1 MSFLGFIG
9 GGAMAEAI
17 IKGLLKKGKNPQHIL
32 VSDISKDRLSYLKSN
47 LGVLTAQDNKEVADK
62 CEMVVLSVKPQNM
75 SNALESIRI
84 SFDANKILVSILA
97 GISTAKIEELLFPGV
112 RVIRAMP
119 NTPALIGAGITV
131 LAAGKTA
138 GDKELET
145 AREIF
150 ESVGAVKILPEKLL
164 NAVTGL
170 SGSGPAY
177 VYLII
182 EALADGGVMA
192 GLPRDTALE
201 LAASTVMGAA
211 GMVKETGMHPA
222 QLKDKVTSPG
232 GTTIYG
238 LLQLEKN
245 GVRGSIM
252 ETVLAA
258 VKRSEEM
265 K

>member
-1 MSFLGFIG
+1 MSFVGFIG

-17 IKGLLKKGKNPQHIL
+17 IKGLLKKGKDPARIM
-32 VSDISKDRLSYLKSN
+32 VSDISGDRLRFLKEK
-47 LGVLTAQDNKEVADK
+47 LGVETTEDNMQVADK
-62 CEMVVLSVKPQNM
+62 CKTIILSVKPQNLKE
-75 SNALESIRI
+75 ALESIRDYM
-84 SFDANKILVSILA
+84 DAGKVLVSILA
-97 GISTAKIEELLFPGV
+97 GVTTEKIEELLVPGV
-112 RVIRAMP
+112 KVIRAMP
-119 NTPALIGAGITV
+119 NTPALIGAGVTA
-131 LAAGKTA
+131 LSPGKETGAA
-138 GDKELET
+138 ELET

-150 ESVGAVKILPEKLL
+150 ESVGTVKILPEKLI

-201 LAASTVMGAA
+201 LAALTVQGAA
-211 GMVKETGMHPA
+211 GMIKETGLHPA

-238 LLQLEKN
+238 LLQLEKD

-258 VKRSEEM
+258 VKRAEEL